1 MGITNINGIA
11 ITASLATTATTASKI
26 TVIGDGGTSA
36 PVPIL
41 FVQNSGSVDARIN
54 SNLTYGIL
62 SNRLFVPNITAS
74 GEIIAVSFTG
84 SLLGTSS
91 VTSQIQTAGGAG
103 PEGQTASQ
111 YIVFVPNYPGGGGVT
126 PSIPSGS
133 TNLRYTPS
141 TGEFRAGFSN
151 NNSAGT
157 KTTTADANVTIDAAL
172 TQSVTWIA
180 SLTTTRSLIIN
191 NLADGRQVNVYIRN
205 TNATQRQIIFSGSA
219 TTTGHVLMNMSVG
232 AGIASTNTQN
242 IVGTSGTM
250 LVHAFNIGGN
260 LVGGIS

>member
-11 ITASLATTATTASKI
+11 ITASLATTASAI
-26 TVIGDGGTSA
+26 TITGDGSTA
-36 PVPIL
+36 PPSPVL
-41 FVQNSGSVDARIN
+41 FAQNSGSVDVRAN
-54 SNLTYGIL
+54 SELYYLVL
-62 SNRLFVPNITAS
+62 SQRLHVPNISSS
-74 GEIIAVSFTG
+74 GAIRAVSFTG

-91 VTSQIQTAGGAG
+91 QTSQIQTAGGAG
-103 PEGQTASQ
+103 PEGQTVSQ

>member
-1 MGITNINGIA
+1 MGITLINGIA
-11 ITASLATTATTASKI
+11 ITSSLANTASLV
-26 TVIGDGGTSA
+26 TVIGDGSTSA
-36 PVPIL
+36 PCPIL
-41 FVQNSGSVDARIN
+41 FVQNSGSVDARVN
-54 SNLTYGIL
+54 SNITYGIL
-62 SNRLFVPNITAS
+62 AQRLNVPNISSSA
-74 GEIIAVSFTG
+74 IIAASFTG

-232 AGIASTNTQN
+232 AGIASTNIQN
-242 IVGTSGTM
+242 IVGTNGTM